1 MDSSERSRTIGGR
14 IGFRLLTLAVAVAL
28 MMASQATAALELENH
43 PAIHELIDEMVSKHQ
58 FEKIDLEHLFR
69 HVAIRD
75 SVVRAMKRPAERLPW
90 HKYRSLFISDQGI
103 QNGVAFWAR
112 HRATLEQASEQ
123 YGVPAQIIVAI
134 IGVETRYGKVLGKHR
149 VLDSLTTLVLRYP
162 RRATFFRRELVEFLL
177 LSREEG
183 FDPLA
188 LMGSYAGAMG
198 VPQFMPSSY
207 RAYAVDFSGDARRDL
222 LSEPADAIGSV
233 ANYLARHRWQPGKPV
248 VANASVAAGVD
259 VDALVAKRL
268 KPEST
273 VAALTQA
280 GINIDGSPAAE
291 TAAAL
296 MSFETPDGLDYRI
309 GYENFFVVTRYNSSR
324 LYALAVYELSEAILA
339 RRASS
344 Q

>member
-1 MDSSERSRTIGGR
+1 M
-14 IGFRLLTLAVAVAL
+14 AVAVAL
-28 MMASQATAALELENH
+28 MSISQVTPALELENH

-58 FEKIDLEHLFR
+58 FERIDLERLFR
-69 HVAIRD
+69 QVAIRD

-112 HRATLEQASEQ
+112 HRATLEHASEQ

-162 RRATFFRRELVEFLL
+162 RRAEFFRRELVEFLL

-188 LMGSYAGAMG
+188 VMGSYAGAIG

-222 LSEPADAIGSV
+222 ISEPADAIGSV
-233 ANYLARHRWQPGKPV
+233 ANYLARHRWRPGKPV
-248 VANASVAAGVD
+248 VANATVAAGVD
-259 VDALVAKRL
+259 VNALLAKGL
-268 KPEST
+268 HPEST
-273 VAALTQA
+273 VAALIQA
-280 GINIDGSPAAE
+280 GINIDGAPGAD

-296 MSFETPDGLDYRI
+296 MSFETLDGVDYRI
-309 GYENFFVVTRYNSSR
+309 GYGNFFVVTRYNSSR
-324 LYALAVYELSEAILA
+324 LYALAVYELSEEILA
-339 RRASS
+339 RRKRS